1 MNRSAQLRRPILRD
15 EETIRKATKV
25 IDAHFDLEILLRHR
39 EMQKIQKELE
49 KAEKVLETLKH
60 CILEPPPDKFQD
72 SICNLSASNSSQSIS
87 SSLTST
93 RHSTRK
99 IYSTRDNDYYYFD
112 PCRDLYSRRN
122 DGTYVKLACPE
133 CHRSKFIN
141 VQGFLNHCRL
151 SHKIEFPNHEEA
163 LLICGT
169 PVDENIIPLDHPA
182 RSRVVTRPPSLRT
195 ILGQS
200 NGSLSRS
207 NESRPT
213 IKVFEEDIDP
223 GVEENSIRH
232 DKSYFNNQ
240 ENSSDVSGL
249 NYTSSDIDDD
259 EISSNSSDLDF
270 SPFNKTTP
278 PHYQDKV
285 KPEKNIVDTN
295 NDISS
300 KNNTENYLSKESD
313 NTIEKNEN
321 EATPPD
327 INPLKINN
335 EAESFQHD
343 KSKFINN
350 HNNEMVKATR
360 VSITSDQNNSPGTL
374 QQREVTTISAAF
386 TIPACS
392 SVFDPIDHGSR
403 FYVKRRIV
411 VGNVSKWIAS
421 EKRDPNLQ
429 KYTHKWMVYVAGPPH
444 DLNVTPFIRKVRFYL
459 HPSYKP
465 HDIVD
470 VIDPPFQLTRYGWG
484 EFPIRIQIFFVD
496 KRNKP
501 VDVIHALKLDDT
513 HSGKQRLGD
522 EHAFDLEL
530 DRNTE
535 FIAPVPENNKRKRKL
550 NIVQESPQQFV
561 PNKKQIS
568 NDQKQSE
575 WNNKRLTSEDMNY
588 LEPLLKEAVQSY
600 PLVLSLAA
608 LATQKSTLP
617 YSTATSAKAFLSW
630 DLDRRKA
637 SEINRAKLIRSLVQ
651 SLART
656 SLNEKVKTITQSLTT
671 RQVVLWCREKE
682 YTPVNFEDSPNSNAL
697 NQSIATK
704 SSLLPNNI
712 NVSVSLIKR
721 RHHQNYCKSCGC
733 PESWHEINASST
745 KSSNG
750 IVFSYKCKFRPHI
763 LQTKKRRLV
772 SLTSAKEILEE
783 LEDNDNYQ
791 GDDAMNIDI
800 GGDETFNLKS
810 KETTISKM
818 KEWYTATNISNPL
831 EIDWICI
838 ENGDQSIAMQ
848 QHLEIGNLLYQITKV
863 FLKDLLNKSI
873 RTYKYEKYDNSG
885 PSNINNNITIKKLL
899 VPYHVYQTIQLHLN
913 IFDFLTGEVTKKF
926 SVNVVKLFRLE
937 PPIKVANF
945 QRHSQSK
952 NFLLASAVNKNAICD
967 KCEELRGPRHYYNE
981 PLLNLLKN
989 SNLQQIWAAAS
1000 NEANGVNFWTN

>member
-1 MNRSAQLRRPILRD
+1 
-15 EETIRKATKV
+15 
-25 IDAHFDLEILLRHR
+25 
-39 EMQKIQKELE
+39 
-49 KAEKVLETLKH
+49 
-60 CILEPPPDKFQD
+60 
-72 SICNLSASNSSQSIS
+72 
-87 SSLTST
+87 
-93 RHSTRK
+93 
-99 IYSTRDNDYYYFD
+99 
-112 PCRDLYSRRN
+112 
-122 DGTYVKLACPE
+122 
-133 CHRSKFIN
+133 
-141 VQGFLNHCRL
+141 
-151 SHKIEFPNHEEA
+151 
-163 LLICGT
+163 
-169 PVDENIIPLDHPA
+169 
-182 RSRVVTRPPSLRT
+182 
-195 ILGQS
+195 
-200 NGSLSRS
+200 
-207 NESRPT
+207 
-213 IKVFEEDIDP
+213 
-223 GVEENSIRH
+223 VEENSIRH
-232 DKSYFNNQ
+232 DKSYSNNQ
-240 ENSSDVSGL
+240 ESGYSENLPTLYTTSDRDIKYSENDMNLDSSDVSGL
-249 NYTSSDIDDD
+249 NYTSSEIDDD

-278 PHYQDKV
+278 PYYQDKI
-285 KPEKNIVDTN
+285 KPETN
-295 NDISS
+295 NIDTKNDILP
-300 KNNTENYLSKESD
+300 KNDTKNSLLKESD
-313 NTIEKNEN
+313 NTVEKNEN
-321 EATPPD
+321 EVIPSE
-327 INPLKINN
+327 INPLKVNKETEN
-335 EAESFQHD
+335 CQHD
-343 KSKFINN
+343 VSRLINN
-350 HNNEMVKATR
+350 HNNEMVKDTTF
-360 VSITSDQNNSPGTL
+360 VSITTDQNNSPGTI

-459 HPSYKP
+459 HPSYRP

-470 VIDPPFQLTRYGWG
+470 VVDPPFQLTRYGWG

-535 FIAPVPENNKRKRKL
+535 FIAPVPEHNKRKRKL
-550 NIVQESPQQFV
+550 NVVQEGSQQFA
-561 PNKKQIS
+561 NKKQIS

-575 WNNKRLTSEDMNY
+575 WDNKGLTSEDINY

-600 PLVLSLAA
+600 PLILSLAA
-608 LATQKSTLP
+608 LAAQKSTLP

-682 YTPVNFEDSPNSNAL
+682 YTPVKFEDSPNPNAL

-704 SSLLPNNI
+704 PSLLPSNI
-712 NVSVSLIKR
+712 NVSVSLVKKQ
-721 RHHQNYCKSCGC
+721 HQIYCKSCGC

-750 IVFSYKCKFRPHI
+750 IVFSYKCKFRPHF

-791 GDDAMNIDI
+791 GK
-800 GGDETFNLKS
+800 F
-810 KETTISKM
+810 
-818 KEWYTATNISNPL
+818 P
-831 EIDWICI
+831 ICY
-838 ENGDQSIAMQ
+838 
-848 QHLEIGNLLYQITKV
+848 LFLYVMLCYVQIKY
-863 FLKDLLNKSI
+863 LNY
-873 RTYKYEKYDNSG
+873 R
-885 PSNINNNITIKKLL
+885 
-899 VPYHVYQTIQLHLN
+899 
-913 IFDFLTGEVTKKF
+913 
-926 SVNVVKLFRLE
+926 R
-937 PPIKVANF
+937 
-945 QRHSQSK
+945 
-952 NFLLASAVNKNAICD
+952 
-967 KCEELRGPRHYYNE
+967 
-981 PLLNLLKN
+981 
-989 SNLQQIWAAAS
+989 
-1000 NEANGVNFWTN
+1000 

>member
-1 MNRSAQLRRPILRD
+1 MSDISNSILSMNRSVQLRRPIPRD
-15 EETIRKATKV
+15 EEAIRKATMV
-25 IDAHFDLEILLRHR
+25 IDAQFDLEILLRHR
-39 EMQKIQKELE
+39 EMQRIQEQLE

-60 CILEPPPDKFQD
+60 CILERKFSAPPDRFQD
-72 SICNLSASNSSQSIS
+72 SIRNLSASNSNQSIS

-169 PVDENIIPLDHPA
+169 PVDENVIPLDHPA
-182 RSRVVTRPPSLRT
+182 RSRVITRPPSLRT

-200 NGSLSRS
+200 NGSLSRA

-213 IKVFEEDIDP
+213 IKVFEEDIDL
-223 GVEENSIRH
+223 GVEEHSIRH
-232 DKSYFNNQ
+232 DNSYSNNQ
-240 ENSSDVSGL
+240 ESL

-259 EISSNSSDLDF
+259 EISSNSSDMDF
-270 SPFNKTTP
+270 SSFNKTTP
-278 PHYQDKV
+278 PYYQDKI
-285 KPEKNIVDTN
+285 KPEINIVDTN
-295 NDISS
+295 NDTSPE
-300 KNNTENYLSKESD
+300 NNTENSLPKESN
-313 NTIEKNEN
+313 NTMEKNES
-321 EATPPD
+321 EIALLD

-335 EAESFQHD
+335 ETENCKHD
-343 KSKFINN
+343 EAKLINN
-350 HNNEMVKATR
+350 RNNEMAKATR
-360 VSITSDQNNSPGTL
+360 VSITTDQKNLPGTL

-459 HPSYKP
+459 HPSYRP

-470 VIDPPFQLTRYGWG
+470 VVDPPFQLTRYGWG

-535 FIAPVPENNKRKRKL
+535 FITPVPEHSKRKRKL
-550 NIVQESPQQFV
+550 NVVQESPQQFMT
-561 PNKKQIS
+561 NKKQIS
-568 NDQKQSE
+568 SDQKQSE
-575 WNNKRLTSEDMNY
+575 WNNKGLTSEDMNY

-600 PLVLSLAA
+600 PLILSLAA
-608 LATQKSTLP
+608 LAAQKSTLP

-682 YTPVNFEDSPNSNAL
+682 YTPVKFDDSPNSNAL
-697 NQSIATK
+697 SQSIATK
-704 SSLLPNNI
+704 PSLLPSNI
-712 NVSVSLIKR
+712 NLSVSLTKKQYQI
-721 RHHQNYCKSCGC
+721 YCKSCGC
-733 PESWHEINASST
+733 PENWHEINSSST

-750 IVFSYKCKFRPHI
+750 IVFSYKCKFRPHF

-772 SLTSAKEILEE
+772 SLTSAKEVLEE
-783 LEDNDNYQ
+783 LEDSDIYQ
-791 GDDAMNIDI
+791 GDDSMNIDI
-800 GGDETFNLKS
+800 GGDETYNLKN
-810 KETTISKM
+810 KETINKLN
-818 KEWYTATNISNPL
+818 EWYTATNISNPL
-831 EIDWICI
+831 EIDWIWSVVDKLQLEGIIATKLINKNGTISI
-838 ENGDQSIAMQ
+838 ENGDQNIAMQ
-848 QHLEIGNLLYQITKV
+848 QRLEIGNLLFQITKA
-863 FLKDLLNKSI
+863 FLKDLINKSI

-885 PSNINNNITIKKLL
+885 PSNIIDNNLNIGKLL
-899 VPYHVYQTIQLHLN
+899 VPYHIYQTIQLHLN
-913 IFDFLTGEVTKKF
+913 TFDFLTGEGLATDK
-926 SVNVVKLFRLE
+926 VK
-937 PPIKVANF
+937 
-945 QRHSQSK
+945 
-952 NFLLASAVNKNAICD
+952 
-967 KCEELRGPRHYYNE
+967 
-981 PLLNLLKN
+981 
-989 SNLQQIWAAAS
+989 
-1000 NEANGVNFWTN
+1000 

>member
-1 MNRSAQLRRPILRD
+1 MNRSAQLRRPILRV

-240 ENSSDVSGL
+240 ESGYSENLPTLYTTSDRDINYSENDMNLDSSDVSGL

-285 KPEKNIVDTN
+285 NPEKNIVDTN

-831 EIDWICI
+831 EIDWIWSVVDKLQLEGVIATKLLNKNGIISI

-873 RTYKYEKYDNSG
+873 RTYKYEKYDNS
-885 PSNINNNITIKKLL
+885 
-899 VPYHVYQTIQLHLN
+899 
-913 IFDFLTGEVTKKF
+913 
-926 SVNVVKLFRLE
+926 
-937 PPIKVANF
+937 
-945 QRHSQSK
+945 
-952 NFLLASAVNKNAICD
+952 
-967 KCEELRGPRHYYNE
+967 
-981 PLLNLLKN
+981 
-989 SNLQQIWAAAS
+989 
-1000 NEANGVNFWTN
+1000 